1 MGAEVYDPNRR
12 QHYRFSRDRD
22 DLIVDIRVAP
32 GGDGPLHF
40 HPSIEERWTLVDGR
54 VRFRVGRERL
64 IPEPGVEL
72 VVPPGVKHSFKNVGD
87 GEARIRAVVSP
98 ASEMQGFLEEAAA
111 LARAGYYTRHGLI
124 TGPKAAMRMAEFIER
139 YRDDAVMLWPPRLM
153 QKLLIVLRRAF
164 GSR

>member
-1 MGAEVYDPNRR
+1 MDTEVYDPNRR
-12 QHYRFSRDRD
+12 QHYRFSHEGD

-40 HPSIEERWTLVDGR
+40 HPSIEERWTLIDGC

-64 IPEPGVEL
+64 IPDPGVEL
-72 VVPPGVKHSFKNVGD
+72 VVSPGVKHSFKNVGD
-87 GEARIRAVVSP
+87 AEARVRAVVSP
-98 ASEMQGFLEEAAA
+98 ASEMQGFLEKAAE

-139 YRDDAVMLWPPRLM
+139 YRDDAVMLWPPRFV
-153 QKLLIVLRRAF
+153 QSLLVGLRKAF
-164 GSR
+164 GSD